1 MFKKILFIMIVI
13 QGVLV
18 SASVEE
24 LVIDGVK
31 TPIIFEVDKNLPIA
45 SMQVVFQNSGSIE
58 DGKQAGLANFTASML
73 NEGTKK
79 LGSVGFAT
87 ALEDKAIHLSA
98 HAGTE
103 TFVLEISALKEQ
115 FASAVKLL
123 TQLLK
128 DPNLSDESFKK
139 IKILMQA
146 RIKKN
151 ESNFDY
157 IASLNLKKALY
168 HDTPIGHA
176 SGGTMESLD
185 ALKLEDISKY
195 IQKHLL
201 RNSAIIVAG
210 GDMDKAEAT
219 LYAKEVLSVLPI
231 GESKPLAQFK
241 AVSNAKDVEVYKE
254 TEQAF
259 VYFGGPFKLSKKD
272 KDVYKAKV
280 AAFILGAGGFGSR
293 LMEEVRVKRG
303 LAYSAYARVNFAK
316 SHTDY
321 SGHLQ
326 TKLESKEEAIKL
338 VKEVIADFVKKG
350 VTADELEQ
358 AKKFLLGS
366 EPLRNETLSQRLSRS
381 FQEYYNGFKL
391 GHSKEELKK
400 IEALSL
406 EDLNSFITKH
416 DEINHLTFS
425 VVTKK

>member
-1 MFKKILFIMIVI
+1 MKRILFIMIVL
-13 QGVLV
+13 QGVLL
-18 SASVEE
+18 SSSIEE

-31 TPIIFEVDKNLPIA
+31 TPMIYEGDKTLPIA
-45 SMQVVFQNSGSIE
+45 SMQVIFQNAGTIE
-58 DGKQAGLANFTASML
+58 DGKKAGLARFSASIL

-87 ALEDKAIHLSA
+87 ELENNAIHLSA
-98 HAGTE
+98 NAGTE
-103 TFVLEISALKEQ
+103 TFVLEISALKEKFPQ
-115 FASAVKLL
+115 AVKLL
-123 TQLLK
+123 KSLLL
-128 DPNLSDESFKK
+128 DPNYSQESFDK

-146 RIKKN
+146 SIKRN

-157 IASLNLKKALY
+157 VAALNLKKTLY
-168 HDTPIGHA
+168 HDTPIGHP
-176 SGGTMESLD
+176 SGGTMQSLD
-185 ALKLEDISKY
+185 ALKLADVQSFIA
-195 IQKHLL
+195 KHIV
-201 RNSAIIVAG
+201 RSQVIIVAG
-210 GDMDKAEAT
+210 GDIEKEEAK
-219 LYAKEVLSVLPI
+219 LYAKEVLSALEKGVTSTLTTF
-231 GESKPLAQFK
+231 EAVKK
-241 AVSNAKDVEVYKE
+241 AKGVEVFKE
-254 TEQAF
+254 SEQAF
-259 VYFGGPFKLSKKD
+259 VYFGSPYDLNIQD

-303 LAYSAYARVNFAK
+303 LAYSAYARVSFAK
-316 SHTDY
+316 SHSDF

-338 VKEVIADFVKKG
+338 VKEVIASFVKDG

-358 AKKFLLGS
+358 AQKFLLGS

-400 IEALSL
+400 IEALTL
-406 EDLNSFITKH
+406 KDLNDYIKKH

>member
-24 LVIDGVK
+24 LNIDGVK
-31 TPIIFEVDKNLPIA
+31 RPIIFEVDKNLPIA
-45 SMQVVFQNSGSIE
+45 SMQVIFQNSGSIE
-58 DGKQAGLANFTASML
+58 DGKHAGLARFSASIL

-103 TFVLEISALKEQ
+103 TFVFEISALKEQ

-139 IKILMQA
+139 IQILMQA
-146 RIKKN
+146 RIQKN

-176 SGGTMESLD
+176 SGGTMESL
-185 ALKLEDISKY
+185 ASLKLEDVSRF
-195 IQKHLL
+195 IQKHLI
-201 RNSAIIVAG
+201 RNSVIVVAG
-210 GDMDKAEAT
+210 GDMDKAEAS
-219 LYAKEVLSVLPI
+219 LYAKEILSVLPT
-231 GESKPLAQFK
+231 GDAKPLAMFK
-241 AVSNAKDVEVYKE
+241 AAADAKDVEVYKE
-254 TEQAF
+254 TEQAY
-259 VYFGGPFKLSKKD
+259 VYFGGPYNLSAQD

-326 TKLESKEEAIKL
+326 TKLASKVEAIKL
-338 VKEVIADFVKKG
+338 VKEVIADFVKNG
-350 VTADELEQ
+350 VSAEELEQ

-366 EPLRNETLSQRLSRS
+366 EPLRMETLSQRLSRS

-406 EDLNSFITKH
+406 EDLNSFIKKH